1 MVQKAKHVTPLSF
14 KGQSDVAGVNWSD
27 WNSNAV
33 AEESANS
40 SDTQPT
46 ALRVGAKIRSNQSA
60 RRRLDNTP
68 CNVASF
74 TARQSGLLFGRS
86 HKSGTEQ

>member
-14 KGQSDVAGVNWSD
+14 KGQSDVAAVNWSH

-33 AEESANS
+33 TEESANS

-46 ALRVGAKIRSNQSA
+46 ALSVAAKIRNNQSA
-60 RRRLDNTP
+60 RGQAGQHSMQRGRLHRK
-68 CNVASF
+68 AIGSAF
-74 TARQSGLLFGRS
+74 RQES
-86 HKSGTEQ
+86 